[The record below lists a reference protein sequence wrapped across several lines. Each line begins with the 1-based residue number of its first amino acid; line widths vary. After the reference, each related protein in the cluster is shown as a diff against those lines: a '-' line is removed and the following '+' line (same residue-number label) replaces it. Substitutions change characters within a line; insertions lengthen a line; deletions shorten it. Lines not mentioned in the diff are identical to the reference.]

1 MKKTRINITDLLLCI
16 VSAEL
21 AGALSALL
29 TGGFRDF
36 FLKYEKPP
44 LLPNAGLFPVVW
56 TILYAVMGVSAYLI
70 YSSGKDRD
78 DVKAALK
85 IYWIQ
90 LFVNFS
96 WSIVFFRFEMLWLAV
111 GVVALLL
118 GLIVVMIKRFRDI
131 NSAAGYMNI
140 PYLVWVAFATYLTV
154 AIAVIN

>member
-1 MKKTRINITDLLLCI
+1 MKKHRINVVDLLIFI

-21 AGALSALL
+21 AGVLSSLFA
-29 TGGFRDF
+29 GSFRDF
-36 FLKYEKPP
+36 FIKYEKPP
-44 LLPNAGLFPVVW
+44 LLPNAGVFPIVW

-78 DVKAALK
+78 DVKSALK

-96 WSIVFFRFEMLWLAV
+96 WSIIFFRFECLWLAV
-111 GVVALLL
+111 IVVLLL
-118 GLIVVMIKRFRDI
+118 LALIVLMIKKFMDI
-131 NSAAGYMNI
+131 NTAAGYINI
-140 PYLVWVAFATYLTV
+140 PYLVWVAFASYLTI

>member
-1 MKKTRINITDLLLCI
+1 MKKHRINVVDLLIFI

-29 TGGFRDF
+29 TGSFRDF
-36 FLKYEKPP
+36 FIRYEKPP

-78 DVKAALK
+78 DVRSALK

-96 WSIVFFRFEMLWLAV
+96 WSIVFFRFELLWLAV
-111 GVVALLL
+111 IVVLLL
-118 GLIVVMIKRFRDI
+118 LVLIAVMIKRFRDI

-140 PYLVWVAFATYLTV
+140 PYLLWVAFASYLTI